1 MNTRVQ
7 IIIIIFFAVFFR
19 LFYLDLIE
27 FKYDETLQT
36 FQTYLFFEQP
46 FLPQTG
52 MIASTGVH
60 NFPLFNYLLII
71 IGLFSQNPEYLSF
84 VIAFLNVC
92 AVILF
97 YFLTRKIYGSTVGFI
112 SALSL
117 SISPWAIIFSRKI
130 WAQDLILIFAVPF
143 FYFLQKIIISK
154 KSLDII
160 KFAFL
165 LFLLIQLHAS
175 GIFLAIAVILIFI
188 FLKIKINLKKF
199 IIGFFI
205 SSIFVFPFIIFQIF
219 ASPFCPDCN
228 AFLAYLRTPK
238 IFNFENFIR
247 PLQIINGSYF
257 EFLMGKDYGNF
268 INSNPLL
275 SFIQHIFLAE
285 FLFILGA
292 VFYFLKFNKNY
303 LYLPIL
309 VFIISFLY
317 FITRTPS
324 FMHYFVIIL
333 PIVCIIYGL
342 IFYEI
347 FKLNKNCSYK
357 LLIIFIFLL
366 FFMSKFFF
374 SFQFFDYI
382 NNNNNISGDYG
393 PAYKLT
399 ESRIDQNLQP
409 YSTIPDYEEM
419 KNYGY
424 IFINTSVFHQKMGD
438 YFVNKNYVEYA
449 FLEYQKAIENN
460 QKDSYSKEMINKI
473 TDFLSK
479 QKLSQ

>member
-19 LFYLDLIE
+19 LFYLDLVE
-27 FKYDETLQT
+27 FKYDEALQT
-36 FQTYLFFEQP
+36 FQTYLFFKQP
-46 FLPQTG
+46 FLPQIG

-97 YFLTRKIYGSTVGFI
+97 YFLTRKIYGSTVAFI

-154 KSLDII
+154 KSVDII
-160 KFAFL
+160 KSTFL

-175 GIFLAIAVILIFI
+175 GIFLAIAVILILI

-199 IIGFFI
+199 ITGFFI
-205 SSIFVFPFIIFQIF
+205 SSIFMFPFIFFQIS

-238 IFNFENFIR
+238 IFDFENFIR
-247 PLQIINGSYF
+247 PLQVINGSYF
-257 EFLMGKDYGNF
+257 EFLMGRDYGNF

-275 SFIQHIFLAE
+275 SFIQYIFLAE
-285 FLFILGA
+285 FLVIIGA
-292 VFYFLKFNKNY
+292 VFYFLKYKKNY
-303 LYLPIL
+303 LYLPVL
-309 VFIISFLY
+309 VFVISSLY
-317 FITRTPS
+317 FITKTPS
-324 FMHYFVIIL
+324 FMHYFVITL
-333 PIVCIIYGL
+333 PIICIIYGL
-342 IFYEI
+342 IFYELL
-347 FKLNKNCSYK
+347 KLNEKRSYK
-357 LLIIFIFLL
+357 SLIIFIFLL
-366 FFMSKFFF
+366 FFISKFFF
-374 SFQFFDYI
+374 TFAFFDYI
-382 NNNNNISGDYG
+382 SKRQIIAGDYG
-393 PAYKLT
+393 PVFKLT
-399 ESRIDQNLQP
+399 ENLINQLTGQ
-409 YSTIPDYEEM
+409 YILLPDYEEM

-438 YFVNKNYVEYA
+438 YFANKNYLNYA
-449 FLEYQKAIENN
+449 ILEYQKAIKDNP
-460 QKDSYSKEMINKI
+460 KDSYSSTMINEIKNYV
-473 TDFLSK
+473 SK
-479 QKLSQ
+479 Q